1 METEIETIATRLR
14 NASLSLNS
22 ITRLYDRLD
31 QLRVPSFSGK
41 RMTLPCII
49 FKLGPLS
56 ISSNRSERVFR
67 AKTTVLGTVEIR
79 TEEDL
84 SRFKSLYLVH
94 PWVDFLLDRQPVG
107 SILETL
113 PEESTDEQSSTI
125 GELPSLPGPSTT
137 HLAAPRSRTAQ
148 LASRFGLSSFGRQ
161 TATRPRDGDGASL
174 RPPSSL
180 SQTDKQTRALCMLAR
195 LSQPFGALLLTP
207 SGNVAAYRRVATEKA
222 ITVQVEEITPAVL
235 NKLIEGVSILD
246 VL

>member
-1 METEIETIATRLR
+1 METITTRLR
-14 NASLSLNS
+14 GASLSLDL
-22 ITRLYDRLD
+22 ITKLYDRLD
-31 QLRVPSFSGK
+31 QFRVPSFSGK
-41 RMTLPCII
+41 WMTLPCVT

-67 AKTTVLGTVEIR
+67 AETTVLGTVEIR

-94 PWVDFLLDRQPVG
+94 PWVDFLLDRQSVG

-137 HLAAPRSRTAQ
+137 HLAAPRSRK
-148 LASRFGLSSFGRQ
+148 LASRFGLSFGRQ
-161 TATRPRDGDGASL
+161 TATRSRDGDDVSL

-180 SQTDKQTRALCMLAR
+180 SQTDKQMRALRMLAR

-207 SGNVAAYRRVATEKA
+207 SGNVAAYRRVATERA

-235 NKLIEGVSILD
+235 NKLIEGVSVLD

>member
-1 METEIETIATRLR
+1 
-14 NASLSLNS
+14 
-22 ITRLYDRLD
+22 
-31 QLRVPSFSGK
+31 
-41 RMTLPCII
+41 MTLPCII

-67 AKTTVLGTVEIR
+67 AKTAVLGTVEIR

-113 PEESTDEQSSTI
+113 PEESTDDQSSTI

-137 HLAAPRSRTAQ
+137 HLAAPRSRTRTAQ
-148 LASRFGLSSFGRQ
+148 FASRFGLSSFGRQ

-195 LSQPFGALLLTP
+195 LSQPFSALLLTP
-207 SGNVAAYRRVATEKA
+207 SSNVAAYRRVATEKA

-235 NKLIEGVSILD
+235 NKLIEDVSVLD